1 MVAALARILRT
12 NSNCRKEEKSMEKDL
27 EKEKLFKRISE
38 LESLNDQLASELR
51 FLDELL
57 RKVGFEEGLKTLKS
71 AAEELIQ
78 HDRLDLE
85 E

>member
-1 MVAALARILRT
+1 
-12 NSNCRKEEKSMEKDL
+12 MERDA
-27 EKEKLFKRISE
+27 EMEKLFKRISE
-38 LESLNDQLASELR
+38 LESINDQLASELR

-78 HDRLDLE
+78 HEHPEFDE
-85 E
+85 

>member
-1 MVAALARILRT
+1 
-12 NSNCRKEEKSMEKDL
+12 MEKDG
-27 EKEKLFKRISE
+27 EKVGLLKKISE

-57 RKVGFEEGLKTLKS
+57 HKVGFEEGLKTLKS

-78 HDRLDLE
+78 QNRINFE
-85 E
+85 EFE